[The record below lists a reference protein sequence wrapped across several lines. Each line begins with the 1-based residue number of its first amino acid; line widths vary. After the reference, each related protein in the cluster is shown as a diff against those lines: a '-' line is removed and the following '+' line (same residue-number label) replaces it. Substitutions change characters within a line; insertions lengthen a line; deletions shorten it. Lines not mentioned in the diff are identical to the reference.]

1 MDTSILDGLTSF
13 YIGLIC
19 AFSSYWIGRNKKL
32 SLTDS
37 LYASFWFS
45 GALWWIFNGFALSCW
60 KVFPSFARTII
71 FFGGVWFGIHGILG
85 LVYIAQKVY
94 PKRITLFISSLVG
107 TIIFSLYYFGFLMR
121 VQEISTRGG
130 VYYNISKAPPHGY
143 FLGGIIFI
151 FLSGLI
157 FFIFWNLK
165 KGGFTLKN
173 LANFYSFYAFVI
185 YLGIGLIGVLY
196 ISGGRLLHI
205 FYLLVAY
212 LIYLGYKNSHP
223 PKEKL
228 T

>member
-85 LVYIAQKVY
+85 LVYIARKIY
-94 PKRITLFISSLVG
+94 PKRITLFISSLLG
-107 TIIFSLYYFGFLMR
+107 TILFFLYYFGFLMR
-121 VQEISTRGG
+121 AQEISTRGE

-143 FLGGIIFI
+143 FSGGMIFI
-151 FLSGLI
+151 SILGLL
-157 FFIFWNLK
+157 FFIFRNLK
-165 KGGFTLKN
+165 KEGFTSKN
-173 LANFYSFYAFVI
+173 LANFYSLYAFVI
-185 YLGIGLIGVLY
+185 YLGIALIGVLY
-196 ISGGRLLHI
+196 IPAGRLFHI

-212 LIYLGYKNSHP
+212 LVYLGYKDTHP

-228 T
+228 A

>member
-1 MDTSILDGLTSF
+1 MEISILDGLTSF
-13 YIGLIC
+13 YIGLVC
-19 AFSSYWIGRNKKL
+19 LFCCWWIGRCKKP

-45 GALWWIFNGFALSCW
+45 GAFWWIFNGVALGCW
-60 KVFPSFARTII
+60 KAFPFFARTII

-85 LVYIAQKVY
+85 LVYVVQKVY
-94 PKRITLFISSLVG
+94 PKKITLFISSLVG
-107 TIIFSLYYFGFLMR
+107 TILFFLYYFGFLMR
-121 VQEISTRGG
+121 AQEISTRKE

-143 FLGGIIFI
+143 FLGGVIFI
-151 FLSGLI
+151 SLLGLI
-157 FFIFWNLK
+157 FFIFRNFK
-165 KGGFTLKN
+165 KEGLTSKN
-173 LANFYSFYAFVI
+173 LANFYSLYAFVI

-196 ISGGRLLHI
+196 IPGGKLLHI

-212 LIYLGYKNSHP
+212 LIYLGYKNSYP